1 MGIITPDGV
10 SGADPRP
17 TARDMDQLAAD
28 AVRVLHDAMRGY
40 ESDKI
45 TADQIAAAGQALNA
59 WAHHDA
65 TERADYRAKQ
75 DAWKAEAAE
84 EARKS
89 PLQRFRE
96 EQRRKRA
103 PQLPKLPQFNS

>member
-17 TARDMDQLAAD
+17 TARDMDQLAAE
-28 AVRVLHDAMRGY
+28 AVRLLQVAIRGY
-40 ESDKI
+40 EDDQI
-45 TADQIAAAGQALNA
+45 TADQIAAAGHALNA

-65 TERADYRAKQ
+65 TERAAQRAKQ
-75 DAWKAEAAE
+75 DEWKAEAAE
-84 EARKS
+84 EASKS
-89 PLQRFRE
+89 PWQRFRE

-103 PQLPKLPQFNS
+103 PQLPQFNR